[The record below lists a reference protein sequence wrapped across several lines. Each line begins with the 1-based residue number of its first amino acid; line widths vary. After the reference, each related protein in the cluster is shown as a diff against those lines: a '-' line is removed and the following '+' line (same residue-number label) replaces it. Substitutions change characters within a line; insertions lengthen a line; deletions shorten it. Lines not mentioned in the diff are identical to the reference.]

1 MCVLLTWLSLLS
13 YGNNN
18 GEALHTGNEIVYLTV
33 CKSYPVSRL
42 EKLILFLANA
52 ATFWHKCCGTLT

>member
-42 EKLILFLANA
+42 LRN
-52 ATFWHKCCGTLT
+52 